1 MRRSVLGRY
10 PPKCKWGDR
19 NADEIAVHGSMVPS
33 TCRYMR
39 GTACKVGSDLQK
51 KSLFYGYTDYQK
63 GGKKGVL
70 PAFQQDLAAFML
82 IRGPYAWLGYSW
94 MGCTWPLGR

>member
-1 MRRSVLGRY
+1 
-10 PPKCKWGDR
+10 
-19 NADEIAVHGSMVPS
+19 MVPS

-94 MGCTWPLGR
+94 MGCTWVPSLIFGVWMGAGEGVPRNAS